1 MRLQHHAKTQL
12 AITLIR
18 RGMRT
23 SLVGRIS
30 GLRPAVLRTLHH
42 EIHGCKPLPGQL
54 PSTGSLLGSAR
65 RQANASVFAG
75 LYRAFG
81 GAAVQRSIDIEALL
95 TGHRIYLE
103 QMARLAASGTLG
115 PSLDINHGWVIAR
128 DLTTGLV
135 LFRSCERCAIPYL
148 AGAFSRRAVDCPIC
162 ALKVSR
168 PSREGEDDA
177 RPKRIASSSAEQGTP
192 NPDARN
198 ARE

>member
-1 MRLQHHAKTQL
+1 MRLKHHARTQL

-30 GLRPAVLRTLHH
+30 GLRPAMLRELHH

-135 LFRSCERCAIPYL
+135 LFRTCERCTIPYV
-148 AGAFSRRAVDCPIC
+148 AWAYSHRVVDCPIC

-168 PSREGEDDA
+168 PSRDGADRPPHDEAVHSPPAGNHEDHITTTD
-177 RPKRIASSSAEQGTP
+177 P
-192 NPDARN
+192 
-198 ARE
+198 

>member
-1 MRLQHHAKTQL
+1 MRLQHHARTQL

-30 GLRPAVLRTLHH
+30 GLRPAVLRTLHR

-95 TGHRIYLE
+95 TGHRLYLE
-103 QMARLAASGTLG
+103 QMVRLAASDTLG
-115 PSLDINHGWVIAR
+115 APLDINQGWVIAR

-135 LFRSCERCAIPYL
+135 LFRTCERCAIPYV

-162 ALKVSR
+162 ALKMSR
-168 PSREGEDDA
+168 PSRDGADR
-177 RPKRIASSSAEQGTP
+177 RP
-192 NPDARN
+192 PDEAVHSPPAGN
-198 ARE
+198 HKDHITTTDP

>member
-1 MRLQHHAKTQL
+1 MRLQHHARTQL
-12 AITLIR
+12 AIALIR

-30 GLRPAVLRTLHH
+30 GLRPAVLRELHH

-54 PSTGSLLGSAR
+54 PSTGSLLGTTR
-65 RQANASVFAG
+65 RQANASLFTG

-81 GAAVQRSIDIEALL
+81 GAAVQRCIDIEALL
-95 TGHRIYLE
+95 TGHRLYLE
-103 QMARLAASGTLG
+103 QMAGLTGSDTLG
-115 PSLDINHGWVIAR
+115 PPIDINHGWVIAR

-135 LFRSCERCAIPYL
+135 LFRNCERCAIPYL

-168 PSREGEDDA
+168 TVRDRKEDA
-177 RPKRIASSSAEQGTP
+177 PPKPLASSTSEQRIQTR
-192 NPDARN
+192 A
-198 ARE
+198 

>member
-1 MRLQHHAKTQL
+1 
-12 AITLIR
+12 
-18 RGMRT
+18 MRT

-81 GAAVQRSIDIEALL
+81 GAAVERSINVEALL
-95 TGHRIYLE
+95 TGHRLYLE
-103 QMARLAASGTLG
+103 QMAGLTGSDTLG
-115 PSLDINHGWVIAR
+115 SPIDINQGWVIAR

-135 LFRSCERCAIPYL
+135 LFRICERCAIPYV
-148 AGAFSRRAVDCPIC
+148 AGAFSRRSVDCPIC

-168 PSREGEDDA
+168 TGREVKDDA
-177 RPKRIASSSAEQGTP
+177 PPQPLGSSTAEQGKP
-192 NPDARN
+192 NRDATTHS
-198 ARE
+198 